1 MYMYMLYI
9 DSAELAN
16 NTNYIVYDHTCI
28 YIRFKLKWFIGKE
41 MIIANKLSICNV
53 MLPLQ
58 SKENKRFVFKSVLI
72 FVCNGIQK
80 IVLHY
85 DIKENPSED
94 SPI

>member
-1 MYMYMLYI
+1 
-9 DSAELAN
+9 
-16 NTNYIVYDHTCI
+16 
-28 YIRFKLKWFIGKE
+28 
-41 MIIANKLSICNV
+41 MIIARKLSICNV
-53 MLPLQ
+53 ILPLQ

-80 IVLHY
+80 IVLHH

>member
-1 MYMYMLYI
+1 MLSQQTIQITLCTIIHVYI
-9 DSAELAN
+9 LDLS
-16 NTNYIVYDHTCI
+16 C
-28 YIRFKLKWFIGKE
+28 KWFIGYV
-41 MIIANKLSICNV
+41 MIIARKLSICNE

-72 FVCNGIQK
+72 FVCNGIKK
-80 IVLHY
+80 IVLHH